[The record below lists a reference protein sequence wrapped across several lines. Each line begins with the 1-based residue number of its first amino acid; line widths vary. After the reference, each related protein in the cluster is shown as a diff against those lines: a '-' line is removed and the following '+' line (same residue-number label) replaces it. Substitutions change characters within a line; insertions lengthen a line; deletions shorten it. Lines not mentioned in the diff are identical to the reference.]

1 MMDVYDE
8 IQRRQHVA
16 VAIIP
21 FLLVDPSMIPLRNMA
36 RQKLST
42 LPESRFYDLT
52 TEIFNEMKQRYPD
65 KDRGRGVVSF
75 SLEERR
81 VEYVGWTAL
90 RWRPH

>member
-1 MMDVYDE
+1 VISLCLREYQLGDLMMDVYDE

-65 KDRGRGVVSF
+65 KDRGD
-75 SLEERR
+75 E
-81 VEYVGWTAL
+81 A
-90 RWRPH
+90 